1 MNYKFSIVTED
12 DLSTIKSQLLNF
24 DTDIYHSIEWLL
36 LNKDLQ
42 EGEIHCIFLEDGKNC
57 AFFPLIK
64 RNIKNTAYFDLITLM
79 AMVD

>member
-36 LNKDLQ
+36 LNEDLQ
-42 EGEIHCIFLEDGKNC
+42 EGEIYCIFLEDEKNC

-64 RNIKNTAYFDLITLM
+64 RKN
-79 AMVD
+79 

>member
-1 MNYKFSIVTED
+1 MNYKFSIVTEG

-42 EGEIHCIFLEDGKNC
+42 EGEIYCIFLEDEKNC

-64 RNIKNTAYFDLITLM
+64 RKIKNTSFFRSAKKSSI
-79 AMVD
+79 